1 MGSTWVGAGFR
12 AGRGLAALR
21 PRADFLGFFF
31 RGDAFAVGVGVA
43 FGVAVAVPVEVE
55 AAVAS
60 LRLHAGCEGA
70 PPPGGARAGG
80 SFTAGASDQTRPTA
94 PHPQRSSSPSRS
106 PSWMPSHSTRSH
118 RLQT

>member
-31 RGDAFAVGVGVA
+31 RRDGVAAAVGVGV
-43 FGVAVAVPVEVE
+43 GVEVPVGVEVG
-55 AAVAS
+55 VAS
-60 LRLHAGCEGA
+60 LRLHAGCDGA
-70 PPPGGARAGG
+70 PPPGGTRAGG

-94 PHPQRSSSPSRS
+94 PQAQRSSSPSRS
-106 PSWMPSHSTRSH
+106 PSYMPSHSTRSH

>member
-12 AGRGLAALR
+12 ALRGLAALR

-31 RGDAFAVGVGVA
+31 RGVAAVAGVEVEVEVVVVVEVEVGVA
-43 FGVAVAVPVEVE
+43 
-55 AAVAS
+55 S
-60 LRLHAGCEGA
+60 RRLHAGCDGA
-70 PPPGGARAGG
+70 PPPGGTRAGG

-94 PHPQRSSSPSRS
+94 PHAQRSSSPSRS